1 MGSSGQFAVVV
12 DDDESVARA
21 ISRLLRAA
29 GITVD
34 TFTSGAEFLNQVLT
48 QPAYRPGCVILDVSM
63 PDIDGLEV
71 QRRLA
76 GMPLPIIFIT
86 AHDVPEARDEAL
98 SAGAIGYLRK
108 PFNTSQLIELVRNVM
123 AA

>member
-1 MGSSGQFAVVV
+1 MVVV
-12 DDDESVARA
+12 DDDKSVARA

-34 TFTSGAEFLNQVLT
+34 TFTSGTAFLDQILS
-48 QPAYRPGCVILDVSM
+48 QPAYLPGCVILDVSM
-63 PDIDGLEV
+63 PGVDGLEV

-76 GMPLPIIFIT
+76 GIPLPIIFIT
-86 AHDVPEARDEAL
+86 AHDVPEARDKAL

-108 PFNTSQLIELVRNVM
+108 PFNTSQLIELVRSVM
-123 AA
+123 SA